1 MRLPRANQ
9 ASRSSA
15 VSQRGSAGV
24 SIPPSY
30 RFKHEVTLRAVSLA
44 HLSKQA

>member
-9 ASRSSA
+9 ASRSSV

-30 RFKHEVTLRAVSLA
+30 RFKHEVTFHLKSLA
-44 HLSKQA
+44 DLSK